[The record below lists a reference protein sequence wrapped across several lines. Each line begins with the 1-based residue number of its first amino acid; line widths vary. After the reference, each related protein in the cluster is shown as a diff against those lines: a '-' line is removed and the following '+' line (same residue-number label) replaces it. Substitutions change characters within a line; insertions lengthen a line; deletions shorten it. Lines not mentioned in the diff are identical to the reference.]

1 MRGFY
6 SIRGYRAACCHEN
19 QRRKSRARLRPR
31 ALLPT
36 RTSPGSPA
44 HPRGT
49 KCAGASLG
57 GGAQDEA
64 ALHFTYRAHSTFSQ
78 RCLKLRFPE
87 PIQAL
92 LSGGVSGSGDWIRP
106 GHTEAGLV
114 TMEEIGILVEKAQD
128 EIPALSVSRP
138 QTGLSF
144 LGPEPEDLEDLYSRY
159 KKLQQELEFLEVQ
172 EEYIKDEQKNLKKEF
187 LHAQEEVKRIQ
198 SIPLVIGQFL
208 EAVDQNTAIVGSTT

>member
-1 MRGFY
+1 M
-6 SIRGYRAACCHEN
+6 RAAPPAVTKSSAG
-19 QRRKSRARLRPR
+19 KSRARLRRR

-36 RTSPGSPA
+36 CTSPGPPA
-44 HPRGT
+44 RPRGT

-64 ALHFTYRAHSTFSQ
+64 ALHFTYRAHSAFSQ

-114 TMEEIGILVEKAQD
+114 TMEEIGILVEKAQVRWGVGRGERAKPTWLGFCD
-128 EIPALSVSRP
+128 SGGPGV
-138 QTGLSF
+138 GLSDF
-144 LGPEPEDLEDLYSRY
+144 GGLSGELRADPRPGLGVWVAE
-159 KKLQQELEFLEVQ
+159 
-172 EEYIKDEQKNLKKEF
+172 
-187 LHAQEEVKRIQ
+187 
-198 SIPLVIGQFL
+198 
-208 EAVDQNTAIVGSTT
+208 